1 MGEYIVE
8 AKNLCKYFKAG
19 KNQTLKAV
27 DGVNIQLKKG
37 GEALGGHKRHGA
49 VRGKGCI
56 AA

>member
-19 KNQTLKAV
+19 KDQILKAV

-37 GEALGGHKRHGA
+37 RRWGLWESPA
-49 VRGKGCI
+49 VERPPAGVLL
-56 AA
+56 